1 MNDGGKNEVRMMT
14 VMSGLECKSS
24 INCQTTTMIQE

>member
-14 VMSGLECKSS
+14 VMINYTQHLLS
-24 INCQTTTMIQE
+24 IVAQP